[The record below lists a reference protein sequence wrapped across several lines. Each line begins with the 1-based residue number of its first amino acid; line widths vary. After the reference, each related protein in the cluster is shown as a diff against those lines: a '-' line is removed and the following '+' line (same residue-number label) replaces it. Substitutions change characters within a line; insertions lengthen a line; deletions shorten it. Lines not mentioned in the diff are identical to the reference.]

1 MKKIS
6 IIVGFV
12 LALTMS
18 VLFGWFV
25 GQNKC
30 IVPQVVTKLSLADF
44 FSPNVRVITP
54 KINQLVTSPLDI
66 QGEARGTWYFEA
78 SFPVKLLDSNGNEI
92 ALGVANA
99 QGDWMTENFV
109 PFKLSLIFSK
119 PATEI
124 GILVLVKDNPSGL
137 YQNDDQVS
145 FPIRFK

>member
-6 IIVGFV
+6 IMVGFV
-12 LALTMS
+12 LVLAMS

-30 IVPQVVTKLSLADF
+30 MVPQIVTKLSLADF
-44 FSPNVRVITP
+44 SSPNVRVITP
-54 KINQLVTSPLDI
+54 KINQLITSPLDI

-78 SFPVKLLDSNGNEI
+78 SFPVKLLDNNGNEI
-92 ALGVANA
+92 ALSVASA

-109 PFKLSLIFSK
+109 PFKLNLVFSK
-119 PATEI
+119 PDTET
-124 GILVLVKDNPSGL
+124 GTLVLIKDNPSGL
-137 YQNDDQVS
+137 PQNDAQVS